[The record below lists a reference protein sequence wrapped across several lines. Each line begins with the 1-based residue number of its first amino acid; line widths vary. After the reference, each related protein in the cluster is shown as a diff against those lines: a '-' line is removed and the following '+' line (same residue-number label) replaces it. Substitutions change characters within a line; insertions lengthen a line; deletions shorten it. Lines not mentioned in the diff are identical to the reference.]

1 LNTQTSK
8 PAQEIPLLAAA
19 DIASVEMSPRAT
31 GNPTGVI
38 EVAMSKSGAGAKSAV
53 IKSSSKENNVGSTE
67 DLYVVE
73 KGDTLGSIAK
83 KKLGKSSKWKD
94 IATANGSSLSDP
106 AVLSPG
112 MTIRLPKTN

>member
-1 LNTQTSK
+1 
-8 PAQEIPLLAAA
+8 
-19 DIASVEMSPRAT
+19 MSPRAT

-38 EVAMSKSGAGAKSAV
+38 EVAMSKNGVGAKSTFA
-53 IKSSSKENNVGSTE
+53 KTSSKENNVGSTE

-94 IATANGSSLSDP
+94 IASANSSSLSDP
-106 AVLSPG
+106 AALSPG